1 MLRERQ
7 QLADSLARILA
18 QLGLERKT
26 RIMDLTHVL
35 REARD
40 AHDADDGG
48 HDRQEATSEPETAQE
63 PVRTAAPN
71 SKNRRRRRDARSD
84 DPAAG
89 PGDCGELPRVLHG
102 LQPQSGLE
110 CKMDSAAD
118 RFMTSVEGFQDEA
131 YRESIQITTRETLR
145 RKAARG
151 EVAGGKLYGYKNV
164 RVASHVTRVIEE
176 PEAALLRRI
185 FEMVA
190 SGKGFV
196 KIAKAGRSPGPPRTS
211 GRPLPSPAAE
221 SGRARDDAAG

>member
-71 SKNRRRRRDARSD
+71 SKTGDAVVTPDRMT
-84 DPAAG
+84 
-89 PGDCGELPRVLHG
+89 
-102 LQPQSGLE
+102 PQ
-110 CKMDSAAD
+110 
-118 RFMTSVEGFQDEA
+118 R
-131 YRESIQITTRETLR
+131 
-145 RKAARG
+145 
-151 EVAGGKLYGYKNV
+151 
-164 RVASHVTRVIEE
+164 
-176 PEAALLRRI
+176 ALAI
-185 FEMVA
+185 
-190 SGKGFV
+190 
-196 KIAKAGRSPGPPRTS
+196 
-211 GRPLPSPAAE
+211 AE
-221 SGRARDDAAG
+221 SFPEFCTACNLRAAWSARWTARPTGS